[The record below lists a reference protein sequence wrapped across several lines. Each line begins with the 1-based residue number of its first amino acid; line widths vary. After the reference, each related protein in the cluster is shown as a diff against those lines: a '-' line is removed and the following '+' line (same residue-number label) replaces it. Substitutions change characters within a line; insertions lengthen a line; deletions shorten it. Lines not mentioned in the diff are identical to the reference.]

1 MGFPIMNAKQPFEQ
15 ALAATPLF
23 PESVAVTAF
32 RKIRRRIIFKNIAGV
47 GSACGVIAALV
58 LFTGIMAPPSVTPAP
73 SAEVVQELQYVHDC
87 VWGADA
93 ETDVQ
98 YASAY

>member
-1 MGFPIMNAKQPFEQ
+1 MNPKKPFEQ
-15 ALAATPLF
+15 ALAATPSF

-32 RKIRRRIIFKNIAGV
+32 KKIRRRIIFKNIAGV
-47 GSACGVIAALV
+47 GGGCGVIAALILV
-58 LFTGIMAPPSVTPAP
+58 VGIMAPPSAPQAP

-87 VWGADA
+87 IWGADT

-98 YASAY
+98 YASAF